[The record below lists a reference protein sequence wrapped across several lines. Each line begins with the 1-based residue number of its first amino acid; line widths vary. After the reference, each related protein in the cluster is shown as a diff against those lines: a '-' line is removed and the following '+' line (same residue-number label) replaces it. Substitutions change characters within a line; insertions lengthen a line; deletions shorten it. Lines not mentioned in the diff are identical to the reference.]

1 MCRIGCCRTFVR
13 SERRWPWV
21 SCLVTHL
28 PGEGLEI
35 LSKGVA
41 THTHT
46 LHTHTT
52 YTHRDTNILIR
63 TEAHTHTQ
71 NRHSANSYTSTDT
84 RSENCATEGPDIWHQ
99 IKTAEGRRTQSQSQ
113 SEKPYVYIYICTP
126 VYSILHTYIY
136 GARLKLPRARAR
148 SHR

>member
-63 TEAHTHTQ
+63 TEAHTH
-71 NRHSANSYTSTDT
+71 RTDT
-84 RSENCATEGPDIWHQ
+84 VPTAIHLQTRAQRIARQKGLTYGTRSRLLRGAGPKVKVKAKSHM
-99 IKTAEGRRTQSQSQ
+99 
-113 SEKPYVYIYICTP
+113 YIYICTP